1 MEGSVESKNLK
12 LDEIQDVTKVLKPNN
27 RCFKQP
33 LKYNEKRL
41 QLNTGPIPSSELK
54 FSSNDYG
61 KCVLLPVSQWL
72 RQQLDTIEDFVIANI
87 AIPPSLLPWN
97 ARDENDTPY
106 KKIWEGKTLYLA
118 LSNWSKF
125 FRQDSGNLTEIQL
138 GELGDGTYQMWINIE
153 GVYFGPHK
161 DNKLASIT
169 MRIQQILYEPTVEN
183 VDAIIDEFLSQEGP
197 KYAKCSR
204 KKKNN

>member
-1 MEGSVESKNLK
+1 MESKNLK

-138 GELGDGTYQMWINIE
+138 GEMGDGTYQMWINIE

-169 MRIQQILYEPTVEN
+169 MRIQQILYEPAVEN
-183 VDAIIDEFLSQEGP
+183 VDAIIDEILAQEGH
-197 KYAKCSR
+197 KNAKRSQ